1 MSGYQ
6 LVHAVCYMQDGRVG
20 EISYALYMNYRYN
33 ERAHSMGRTTTRLAL
48 TGAENVIAMGAHIK
62 AKKQTRYKQ

>member
-6 LVHAVCYMQDGRVG
+6 LVHTVCYMQDGRVG

-33 ERAHSMGRTTTRLAL
+33 ERAHSMGRTTTRLTL
-48 TGAENVIAMGAHIK
+48 TGAKEDIATGAHIK
-62 AKKQTRYKQ
+62 AEKLTGYKQ